1 MNESR
6 IAVRYARALFQS
18 ALDKGI
24 IDKVNDDM
32 ITVDALC
39 RMEEIKDLIN
49 SPIIKPSK
57 KQEVFSKLLA
67 GSVENITLSTVALII
82 RNGRERF
89 IPAITR
95 VVRSEIMKSRGI
107 TETHLTTAV
116 PADDSIKKSV
126 AELVAALFK
135 TKVELKEAVDK
146 EIIGGFIL
154 RIDDS
159 YFDASIRNK
168 LRKIRTEL
176 SAGMN

>member
-24 IDKVNDDM
+24 IDNVNDDM

-57 KQEVFSKLLA
+57 KQEVFSQLLS
-67 GSVENITLSTVALII
+67 GSVENITLSTVALIV

-89 IPAITR
+89 IPSITR

-107 TETHLTTAV
+107 TETYLTTAV
-116 PADDSIKKSV
+116 PADYSIKKSV

>member
-24 IDKVNDDM
+24 LDKVNYDM

-39 RMEEIKDLIN
+39 RMEEIKDLIT

-57 KQEVFSKLLA
+57 KQKVFSKLLA
-67 GSVENITLSTVALII
+67 GNVENITLSMVTLVI
-82 RNGRERF
+82 RNGREKF

-107 TETHLTTAV
+107 TETYLKTAV
-116 PADDSIKKSV
+116 PADESIKKTV
-126 AELVAALFK
+126 AELVAELFK
-135 TKVELKEAVDK
+135 TRVDLKEDVDK
-146 EIIGGFIL
+146 DIIGGFIL
-154 RIDDS
+154 RIDDN

-168 LRKIRTEL
+168 LRKIRIEL
-176 SAGMN
+176 SAGVN